1 MKKEFEVLKSSYKV
15 CVMKMFESIG
25 KLRSPPL
32 EPVYEAI
39 VGGATG
45 CNLSQPLSN
54 VATALLSTLVKT
66 ANLFS
71 RKSFEAAYLTAETLE
86 RKTQLMLNLRAS
98 DLSICDKDA
107 KCIHPTWSSLADR
120 GCSLLVKTRNFGYQ
134 TDTIIEALN
143 SSGRLLKDLTDKLHD
158 PMIEYNRRK
167 LLKIISNTL
176 ESNIED
182 SLKYTLVNYIA
193 EHLFALSGTL
203 GRTGKILLDDIRYY
217 LEVVFEGN
225 CFLEYEVY
233 AAFLEHG
240 VPALP
245 RLRLSYPEYLEAQS
259 SETPEENSSDKEA
272 SERIKELDVVAAP
285 QNELWLAEVTKSE
298 TREKLGRKAEK
309 LDWLARELEAE
320 ETLIVCT
327 RAALKKAEEL
337 PKLEKVTFIA
347 FEDLSSELQRLIKNA
362 RNLMNQSY

>member
-1 MKKEFEVLKSSYKV
+1 
-15 CVMKMFESIG
+15 
-25 KLRSPPL
+25 
-32 EPVYEAI
+32 
-39 VGGATG
+39 
-45 CNLSQPLSN
+45 
-54 VATALLSTLVKT
+54 
-66 ANLFS
+66 
-71 RKSFEAAYLTAETLE
+71 
-86 RKTQLMLNLRAS
+86 
-98 DLSICDKDA
+98 
-107 KCIHPTWSSLADR
+107 
-120 GCSLLVKTRNFGYQ
+120 
-134 TDTIIEALN
+134 
-143 SSGRLLKDLTDKLHD
+143 
-158 PMIEYNRRK
+158 
-167 LLKIISNTL
+167 
-176 ESNIED
+176 
-182 SLKYTLVNYIA
+182 
-193 EHLFALSGTL
+193 L

-272 SERIKELDVVAAP
+272 GERIKELDVVAAP